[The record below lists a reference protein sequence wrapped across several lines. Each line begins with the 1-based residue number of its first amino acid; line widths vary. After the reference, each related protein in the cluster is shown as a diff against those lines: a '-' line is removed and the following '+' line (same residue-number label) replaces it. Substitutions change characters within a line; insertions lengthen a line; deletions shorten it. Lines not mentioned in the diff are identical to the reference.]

1 MPWLER
7 IIAREPAL
15 PLRPYQAYPAAA
27 LMIGAAYAVRV
38 ALGPM
43 LVGVPF
49 ITFFPA
55 VFGAA
60 VLGGLAPG
68 ILATVLA
75 LFLFWLAPLELL
87 GDGLDWEQ
95 TSGLAFALFAA
106 VSLLFCVTVHG
117 FYCAVER
124 LRETRRR
131 EGALLLDLERRVA
144 DRTQTT
150 GGDERAAAA
159 RNRRA
164 GESRGRCPP
173 EPENADD
180 RAASRRRRARLQ
192 QPAHRDHRQYRGG
205 ATTRG
210 GARPG
215 HRPPRLAQ
223 ALRGAERA
231 ATLTQRL
238 LAFARQQPLAPAA
251 VDVNRLITAMSDL
264 IRRTLGAQ
272 IAIETVLAGGLW
284 RTRCD
289 ANQLEVAL
297 LNLVINGRDA
307 MPEGGKLTIESA
319 NAHLDQ
325 AYADQHEEVAPGQY
339 VMVAVTDTGTGMSK
353 QIIERAFDPFFT
365 TKAPGEGTGLG
376 LSMVYGFVK
385 QSGGHVKIYS
395 EPGHG
400 TSIKIYLPRL
410 ADEHETT
417 APTRESAA
425 TAQPERAA
433 ATCTVLVVEDEPDVR
448 AFTVQT
454 LTELGYRVCEAPD
467 GPEAMP
473 DPSIR
478 ARHRGAVHR
487 CRAAEYRSARA
498 GRGGPTPA
506 CRAQGDLHDRLCQ
519 QLDHSRRDARS
530 RRRSVAEA
538 VHGTALA
545 RKLRAVLNTGRTG

>member
-15 PLRPYQAYPAAA
+15 PLRPYQAYPATA

-38 ALGPM
+38 ALGPA

-68 ILATVLA
+68 ILATALA
-75 LFLFWLAPLELL
+75 LFLVWLAPLQVL

-95 TSGLAFALFAA
+95 TSGFALTLFAA
-106 VSLLFCVTVHG
+106 VSLLFCLTVHG

-131 EGALLLDLERRVA
+131 EGELLLNLERRVA
-144 DRTQTT
+144 DRTQQLAEINEQLRREVVEREKAEAVARQSQKMQTIGQLA
-150 GGDERAAAA
+150 GGVAHDFNNLLTVIIGNIEAVQ
-159 RNRRA
+159 RRMEGQA
-164 GESRGRCPP
+164 PDV
-173 EPENADD
+173 A
-180 RAASRRRRARLQ
+180 
-192 QPAHRDHRQYRGG
+192 
-205 ATTRG
+205 
-210 GARPG
+210 
-215 HRPPRLAQ
+215 PRLAQ

-264 IRRTLGAQ
+264 TRRTLGAQ

-325 AYADQHEEVAPGQY
+325 AYADRHEEVAPGQY

-385 QSGGHVKIYS
+385 QSGGHIKIYS

-417 APTRESAA
+417 APTSEPAS

-433 ATCTVLVVEDEPDVR
+433 AHCTVLVVEDEPDVR
-448 AFTVQT
+448 AFAVQT

-467 GPEAMP
+467 GPAAIRILQTEPGIAVLFTDVVLPNTDLRSLVEEAQRLHAGLRVIYTTGYASNSIIHGGTL
-473 DPSIR
+473 DP
-478 ARHRGAVHR
+478 GV
-487 CRAAEYRSARA
+487 
-498 GRGGPTPA
+498 
-506 CRAQGDLHDRLCQ
+506 DLLPKPFTA
-519 QLDHSRRDARS
+519 S
-530 RRRSVAEA
+530 
-538 VHGTALA
+538 ALA
-545 RKLRAVLNTGRTG
+545 RKLRAVLNMGGTG

>member
-68 ILATVLA
+68 VLATVLA
-75 LFLFWLAPLELL
+75 LFLFWLAPLGSL

-131 EGALLLDLERRVA
+131 ESALLLDLERRVA
-144 DRTQTT
+144 DRTQQLAEANEQLRREIVGQEEAEAIARQSQKMQTIGQLA
-150 GGDERAAAA
+150 GGVAHDFNNLLTVIIGNIEAAQRRAAEHA
-159 RNRRA
+159 
-164 GESRGRCPP
+164 P
-173 EPENADD
+173 DI
-180 RAASRRRRARLQ
+180 
-192 QPAHRDHRQYRGG
+192 
-205 ATTRG
+205 AT
-210 GARPG
+210 
-215 HRPPRLAQ
+215 RLAQ

-264 IRRTLGAQ
+264 IRRTLGEQ

-289 ANQLEVAL
+289 PNQLEVAL

-307 MPEGGKLTIESA
+307 MPVGGKLTVESA
-319 NAHLDQ
+319 NVHLDQ

-353 QIIERAFDPFFT
+353 EIIERAFDPFFT

-395 EPGHG
+395 EPGYG

-410 ADEHETT
+410 ADEHEEAT
-417 APTRESAA
+417 PTRESAPA
-425 TAQPERAA
+425 PQPERAA
-433 ATCTVLVVEDEPDVR
+433 TSCTVLVVEDEPDVR

-467 GPEAMP
+467 GPEASRILRSEP
-473 DPSIR
+473 AIEVLFTDVVLPNTDLR
-478 ARHRGAVHR
+478 TLVEEARRLH
-487 CRAAEYRSARA
+487 A
-498 GRGGPTPA
+498 GLKVIYT
-506 CRAQGDLHDRLCQ
+506 
-519 QLDHSRRDARS
+519 
-530 RRRSVAEA
+530 
-538 VHGTALA
+538 
-545 RKLRAVLNTGRTG
+545 TGYASN

>member
-38 ALGPM
+38 ALGPA

-68 ILATVLA
+68 ILATALA
-75 LFLFWLAPLELL
+75 LFLVWLAPLQVL

-95 TSGLAFALFAA
+95 TSGFALTLFAA
-106 VSLLFCVTVHG
+106 VSLLFCLTVHG

-131 EGALLLDLERRVA
+131 EGELLLNLERRVA
-144 DRTQTT
+144 DRTQQLAEINEQLRREIVEREKAEAVARQSQKMQTIGQLA
-150 GGDERAAAA
+150 GGVAHDFNNLLTVIIGNIEAVQ
-159 RNRRA
+159 RRMEGQA
-164 GESRGRCPP
+164 PDV
-173 EPENADD
+173 A
-180 RAASRRRRARLQ
+180 
-192 QPAHRDHRQYRGG
+192 
-205 ATTRG
+205 
-210 GARPG
+210 
-215 HRPPRLAQ
+215 PRLAQ

-264 IRRTLGAQ
+264 TRRTLGAQ

-325 AYADQHEEVAPGQY
+325 AYADRHEEVAPGQY

-385 QSGGHVKIYS
+385 QSGGHIKIYS

-417 APTRESAA
+417 APTRELRLDSSAGA
-425 TAQPERAA
+425 
-433 ATCTVLVVEDEPDVR
+433 
-448 AFTVQT
+448 
-454 LTELGYRVCEAPD
+454 
-467 GPEAMP
+467 
-473 DPSIR
+473 S
-478 ARHRGAVHR
+478 RGALHR
-487 CRAAEYRSARA
+487 PGGRGRA
-498 GRGGPTPA
+498 GRAGF
-506 CRAQGDLHDRLCQ
+506 CRADLDRAWLSGLRGAGRPGGD
-519 QLDHSRRDARS
+519 AGFFKRS
-530 RRRSVAEA
+530 PA
-538 VHGTALA
+538 
-545 RKLRAVLNTGRTG
+545 

>member
-15 PLRPYQAYPAAA
+15 PLRPYQAYPATA

-38 ALGPM
+38 ALGPA

-68 ILATVLA
+68 ILATALA
-75 LFLFWLAPLELL
+75 LFLVWLAPLQVL

-95 TSGLAFALFAA
+95 TSGFALTLFAA
-106 VSLLFCVTVHG
+106 VSLLFCLTVHG

-131 EGALLLDLERRVA
+131 EGELLLNLERRVA
-144 DRTQTT
+144 DRTQQLAEINEQLRREVVEREKAEAVARQSQKMQTIGQLA
-150 GGDERAAAA
+150 GGVAHDFNNLLTVIIGNIEAVQ
-159 RNRRA
+159 RRMEGQA
-164 GESRGRCPP
+164 PDV
-173 EPENADD
+173 A
-180 RAASRRRRARLQ
+180 
-192 QPAHRDHRQYRGG
+192 
-205 ATTRG
+205 
-210 GARPG
+210 
-215 HRPPRLAQ
+215 PRLAQ

-264 IRRTLGAQ
+264 TRRTLGAQ

-325 AYADQHEEVAPGQY
+325 AYADRHEEVAPGQY

-385 QSGGHVKIYS
+385 QSGGHIKIYS
-395 EPGHG
+395 EPRHG

-417 APTRESAA
+417 APTERVRRDSSAGA
-425 TAQPERAA
+425 
-433 ATCTVLVVEDEPDVR
+433 
-448 AFTVQT
+448 
-454 LTELGYRVCEAPD
+454 
-467 GPEAMP
+467 
-473 DPSIR
+473 S
-478 ARHRGAVHR
+478 RGALHR
-487 CRAAEYRSARA
+487 PGGRGRA
-498 GRGGPTPA
+498 GRAGF
-506 CRAQGDLHDRLCQ
+506 CRADLDRAWLSGLRGAGRPGGDADFQTEPGVDVLFTDIVLPNTDLRSLVEEAQRLHTGLKVIYTTGYASNSIIHGGT
-519 QLDHSRRDARS
+519 LDPGVDLLPKPFTAS
-530 RRRSVAEA
+530 
-538 VHGTALA
+538 ALA
-545 RKLRAVLNTGRTG
+545 RKLRAVLNKGRIG

>member
-15 PLRPYQAYPAAA
+15 PLRPHRAYPAAA

-38 ALGPM
+38 VLGPM

-68 ILATVLA
+68 ILAIVLA
-75 LFLFWLAPLELL
+75 LFLFWLAPLGSL
-87 GDGLDWEQ
+87 GNGLDWEQ
-95 TSGLAFALFAA
+95 TSGLALALFAA
-106 VSLLFCVTVHG
+106 VSLLFCLTVHG

-124 LRETRRR
+124 LRETRQR
-131 EGALLLDLERRVA
+131 EGELLHTLERRVA
-144 DRTQTT
+144 DRTQQLAEANERLRREIVEREKAEAVARQSQKMQTIGQLA
-150 GGDERAAAA
+150 GGVAHDFNNLLTVIIGNIEAAQ
-159 RNRRA
+159 RRVA
-164 GESRGRCPP
+164 EHTP
-173 EPENADD
+173 DI
-180 RAASRRRRARLQ
+180 
-192 QPAHRDHRQYRGG
+192 
-205 ATTRG
+205 AT
-210 GARPG
+210 
-215 HRPPRLAQ
+215 RLAQ

-238 LAFARQQPLAPAA
+238 LAFARQQPLAPTA
-251 VDVNRLITAMSDL
+251 VDVNRLVTAMSDL

-289 ANQLEVAL
+289 PNQLEVAL

-319 NAHLDQ
+319 NVYLDQ
-325 AYADQHEEVAPGQY
+325 AYADRHEEVAPGQY
-339 VMVAVTDTGTGMSK
+339 VMIAVTDTGTGMST

-365 TKAPGEGTGLG
+365 TKAAGEGTGLG

-400 TSIKIYLPRL
+400 TSLKIYLPRL
-410 ADEHETT
+410 ADEHEES
-417 APTRESAA
+417 APTRESVPASE
-425 TAQPERAA
+425 PERAA
-433 ATCTVLVVEDEPDVR
+433 ASCTVLVVEDEPDVR

-454 LTELGYRVCEAPD
+454 LTELGYRVCEAAD
-467 GPEAMP
+467 GTAASRILRTEPGIEVLFTDVVLPNTDLRSLVDEAKYLHAGLKVIYTTGYASN
-473 DPSIR
+473 SII
-478 ARHRGAVHR
+478 H
-487 CRAAEYRSARA
+487 
-498 GRGGPTPA
+498 GGTLGP
-506 CRAQGDLHDRLCQ
+506 GVDLLPKPFTA
-519 QLDHSRRDARS
+519 S
-530 RRRSVAEA
+530 
-538 VHGTALA
+538 ALA
-545 RKLRAVLNTGRTG
+545 RKLQAALNPGKAK